1 MKRLRLGAVLHFII
15 AIGHLGCLFALDEA
29 FDAYGIKDVMHNMVF
44 GHVWMLYALT
54 ICLALA
60 FVLAGLYAL
69 SATGDICRLP
79 LTRTAIIVIIVLYSL
94 RALAGGWACVMDFR
108 WLLIYSS
115 VIPAFIAWCYYP
127 GLKIIVMEI
136 SNWFKGF
143 EKGIA
148 RLSPEERSAFF
159 SECGKNCVNGGT
171 LSVYKKLYEDAKG
184 NMDVFFQMA
193 NDLPGVKGE
202 VVEKGHV
209 YRLIFLKC
217 TCELCKKGYVTTP
230 LLCECSRQSVIYSLH
245 SLWKDKNFTVTL
257 CHSIL
262 GGGTDC
268 EMRIEVDK

>member
-1 MKRLRLGAVLHFII
+1 
-15 AIGHLGCLFALDEA
+15 
-29 FDAYGIKDVMHNMVF
+29 
-44 GHVWMLYALT
+44 
-54 ICLALA
+54 
-60 FVLAGLYAL
+60 
-69 SATGDICRLP
+69 
-79 LTRTAIIVIIVLYSL
+79 
-94 RALAGGWACVMDFR
+94 
-108 WLLIYSS
+108 
-115 VIPAFIAWCYYP
+115 
-127 GLKIIVMEI
+127 MEI

-171 LSVYKKLYEDAKG
+171 LSVYKKIYEDAKG

-202 VVEKGHV
+202 VLCKAKRHSQAVEKGHV

-245 SLWKDKNFTVTL
+245 SLWKDKRFTVTL

-268 EMRIEVDK
+268 EMRIEVDR